1 MAALHLYKLSV
12 NDGRLSK
19 LLLQASDLD
28 LELVSL
34 SFDDEIALLFLSLDD
49 LLQLNHLEGD
59 ALVLRL
65 VLGDFL
71 LLLEHEGIEVS

>member
-12 NDGRLSK
+12 NDCRLSK